1 MTGKQIKNVA
11 TQVQHDTLQRWGVS
25 YDRFAELIEQMD
37 SVFPS
42 LRKHFDPQRDKDR
55 YTLKQSIAHLT
66 SITNVSKD
74 EAFVLIQ
81 LYVVMRN
88 KLDTLLN

>member
-11 TQVQHDTLQRWGVS
+11 TKVQHDTLQRWGVS

-37 SVFPS
+37 SVYPS
-42 LRKHFDPQRDKDR
+42 YKRQKCPLSEAIAYLSNKLEIDQR
-55 YTLKQSIAHLT
+55 
-66 SITNVSKD
+66 
-74 EAFVLIQ
+74 EAMVLIQ